1 MACEYIIIAISLSI
15 TTNSIQDDIIRDNH
29 DLISNCTTFYNSI
42 AVYNYTLTSCNVTE
56 EVHQEC
62 LLFKSEIKWQITI
75 AVFGFITILFQVLP
89 MMLCRENLQQ
99 QEIKVQSF
107 VSGFF
112 VQPFVNKIQILKRT
126 IFGGNNTL
134 KAIKDVSEVSS
145 EVSSEE
151 KNQRK
156 GLSKK
161 QKKAIWFLLRKL
173 ICSSITIEIA
183 SEALDM
189 TYRTDKNFDDKR
201 PDVTNFSDLWK

>member
-1 MACEYIIIAISLSI
+1 
-15 TTNSIQDDIIRDNH
+15 
-29 DLISNCTTFYNSI
+29 
-42 AVYNYTLTSCNVTE
+42 
-56 EVHQEC
+56 
-62 LLFKSEIKWQITI
+62 
-75 AVFGFITILFQVLP
+75 

-189 TYRTDKNFDDKR
+189 TYRTDYILTIIFQM
-201 PDVTNFSDLWK
+201 